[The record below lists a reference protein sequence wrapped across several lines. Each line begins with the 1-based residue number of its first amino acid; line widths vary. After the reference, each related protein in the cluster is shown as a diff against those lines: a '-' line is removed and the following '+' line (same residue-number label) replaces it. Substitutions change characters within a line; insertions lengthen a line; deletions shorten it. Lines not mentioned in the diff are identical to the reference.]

1 MVHDLKLFDAE
12 YRFALVVWENE
23 PVHSRKLTELCADAL
38 GWKRA
43 TTYTVLRK
51 LCERGILR
59 NKNAIVSSMVK
70 KSEVQGYESAAI
82 VDRAFDGSLPSF
94 ITAFLKT
101 KSLTPEEAAEI
112 QEMINAATNPHGAER
127 EG

>member
-1 MVHDLKLFDAE
+1 VEGVGMVQNLKLFDAE

-59 NKNAIVSSMVK
+59 NDKAIVTSIVK
-70 KSEVQGYESAAI
+70 KDDIQGYESAAI

-101 KSLTPEEAAEI
+101 KTLTLEEVAGI
-112 QEMINAATNPHGAER
+112 QEMINAVTR
-127 EG
+127 EV

>member
-1 MVHDLKLFDAE
+1 MTHDLKLFDAE

-51 LCERGILR
+51 LCDRGILR
-59 NKNAIVSSMVK
+59 NENAIVSSIVK
-70 KSEVQGYESAAI
+70 RSEVQGYESAAI

-101 KSLTPEEAAEI
+101 KSLSPEEAAEI
-112 QEMINAATNPHGAER
+112 QEMINAATNPCGGER
-127 EG
+127 EE

>member
-1 MVHDLKLFDAE
+1 MKKNLKLYDAE
-12 YRFALVVWENE
+12 YRFACVVWENE
-23 PVHSRKLTELCADAL
+23 PVHSRKLTELCEDAL

-59 NKNAIVSSMVK
+59 NDNAIVSSIIK
-70 KSEVQGYESAAI
+70 RDEVQGYESAAI

-101 KSLTPEEAAEI
+101 KTLTTEEAAEI
-112 QEMINAATNPHGAER
+112 QELINAAK

>member
-1 MVHDLKLFDAE
+1 MANGLKLFEAE

-51 LCERGILR
+51 LCDRGILR
-59 NKNAIVSSMVK
+59 NDNAIVTSVVK

-101 KSLTPEEAAEI
+101 KKLTPEEAAEI
-112 QEMINAATNPHGAER
+112 QEMINAATGGE
-127 EG
+127 

>member
-1 MVHDLKLFDAE
+1 MEGVGMANDLKLFDAE
-12 YRFALVVWENE
+12 YRFALVVWEHE

-59 NKNAIVSSMVK
+59 NDKAIVTSIVK
-70 KSEVQGYESAAI
+70 KGEVQGYESAAI
-82 VDRAFDGSLPSF
+82 IDRAFDGSLPSF

-101 KSLTPEEAAEI
+101 KTLTPKEAAEI
-112 QEMINAATNPHGAER
+112 QEMINAATR